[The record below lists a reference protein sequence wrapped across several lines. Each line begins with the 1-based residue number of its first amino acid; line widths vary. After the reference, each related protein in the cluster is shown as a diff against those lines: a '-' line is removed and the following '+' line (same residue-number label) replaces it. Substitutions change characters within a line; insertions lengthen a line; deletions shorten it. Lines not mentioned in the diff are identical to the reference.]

1 MQERRKS
8 QRRLPESDLYVIDQ
22 LTDEP
27 LGVIRDLT
35 SDGCQLEGAK
45 AVDTGH
51 HFQCRM
57 ALPEAILGFTELQ
70 FLAESRWCTPS
81 ENNGLFSIGLEFRS
95 LSDKEKMLIKMLT
108 VPWEESREAADP
120 PVSQKSPKA

>member
-1 MQERRKS
+1 MQDRRKN

-27 LGVIRDLT
+27 LGVVRDLT
-35 SDGCQLEGAK
+35 SDGCQLQGMREVAK
-45 AVDTGH
+45 GQL
-51 HFQCRM
+51 FQCRM

-70 FLAESRWCTPS
+70 FLAESRWCTPDETS
-81 ENNGLFSIGLEFRS
+81 ATFAIGLEFRS

-108 VPWEESREAADP
+108 VPWDEARTAEQQPAASP
-120 PVSQKSPKA
+120 PSNA